1 MKIPFVASSELLPS
15 FLTAA
20 EVAILAAIGLALW
33 RLVRGPTA
41 ADRVLALD
49 LMTGSTLALVVVH
62 TLITGQTVYLDVAI
76 AMAVVGFVGTTAL
89 ARQIEK
95 RGPHD

>member
-1 MKIPFVASSELLPS
+1 MKSPSAAFSELLPTL
-15 FLTAA
+15 LTGA
-20 EVAILAAIGLALW
+20 ELAVLAAIGIALW

-41 ADRVLALD
+41 VDRVLALD
-49 LMTGSTLALVVVH
+49 LMTGSTLALVVIH
-62 TLITGQTVYLDVAI
+62 TLITGQTVYLDVVI

-89 ARQIEK
+89 ARQIDK